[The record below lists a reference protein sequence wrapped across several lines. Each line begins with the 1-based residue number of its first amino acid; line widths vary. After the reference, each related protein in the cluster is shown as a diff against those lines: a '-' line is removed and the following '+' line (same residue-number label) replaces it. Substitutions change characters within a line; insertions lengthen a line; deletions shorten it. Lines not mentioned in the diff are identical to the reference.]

1 MATPL
6 LRTAHLRAIE
16 QRAGAAL
23 APGTLMQR
31 AGEAAAAWIARR
43 FPASHRIVVVCGP
56 GNNGGDGY
64 VCASSLRAAGRDAVC
79 VALAAPASDDARAAA
94 ARWQAAGGST
104 LTDWAGLTPDIGVDA
119 LFGIG
124 LARPVDG
131 RALQAARWLSQ
142 RPCVALDVPSGLDA
156 DTGAWVG
163 GVAGVH
169 AAATVTFL
177 AAKPGLYTGD
187 GVDACGEVIVDSLGV
202 DSGASDG
209 ALNAPQAFA
218 PVLQPRL
225 RNTHKGRFGSVVVVG
240 GARGMQGAALLA
252 ARAALRLGAGRV
264 YVEALDAAIDV
275 DPVQPELMFRR
286 AAEVDDSAV
295 AVVGCGIGTAQPA
308 RERVGA
314 ALAAPGP
321 CVIDAD
327 ALNLIAGDD
336 ALRSKLS
343 APGRVRVLTPHPL
356 EAARLLGGGAAAVQA
371 DRVSAAR
378 RLAQTTGAIVVLKG
392 AGSVIAGAEHYW
404 INPTGGPAL
413 ATAGAGDVLAGMVGA
428 LLAQG
433 FAPLPATLAAVWLH
447 GCAADDFGA
456 DLGLAAGDIA
466 PLAAQAL
473 ARLRR
478 AAQPGLLD
486 S

>member
-6 LRTAHLRAIE
+6 FRTAQLRALE

-31 AGEAAAAWIARR
+31 AGAAAAAWIARR
-43 FPASHRIVVVCGP
+43 FPASDRIVVVCGP

-64 VCASSLRAAGRDAVC
+64 VCATSLRAAGRNVVC
-79 VALAAPASDDARAAA
+79 VALAAPGSDDARAAA

-104 LTDWAGLTPDIGVDA
+104 LADWTDLMAEVVVDA

-124 LARPVDG
+124 LARALDG
-131 RALQAARWLSQ
+131 RHLQAARWLSQ

-163 GVAGVH
+163 DVAGVH
-169 AAATVTFL
+169 ATATLTFL
-177 AAKPGLYTGD
+177 AAKPGLYTAD
-187 GVDACGEVIVDSLGV
+187 GVDACGEVIVDGLGV
-202 DSGASDG
+202 DLGASDG
-209 ALNAPQAFA
+209 ELNAPAAFA
-218 PVLQPRL
+218 PVVRPRQ
-225 RNTHKGRFGSVVVVG
+225 RNTHKGRFGSVLVVG

-252 ARAALRLGAGRV
+252 ARSALRLGAGRV
-264 YVEALDAAIDV
+264 YVEALDAAIEV
-275 DPVQPELMFRR
+275 DAVQPELMFRR
-286 AAEVDDSAV
+286 ATEVEDPAV
-295 AVVGCGIGTAQPA
+295 AVVGCGIGTGESA
-308 RERVGA
+308 RERVAA
-314 ALAAPGP
+314 ALASAGP

-327 ALNLIAGDD
+327 ALNLIAGDA
-336 ALRSKLS
+336 ALRALLS
-343 APGRVRVLTPHPL
+343 APDRVRVLTPHPL
-356 EAARLLGGGAAAVQA
+356 EAARLLGGSAAAVQA

-378 RLAQTTGAIVVLKG
+378 RLTQTTGAIVVLKG
-392 AGSVIAGAEHYW
+392 AGSVIASAERYW
-404 INPTGGPAL
+404 LNPTGGPAL
-413 ATAGAGDVLAGMVGA
+413 ATAGSGDVLAGMVGA

-447 GCAADDFGA
+447 GRAADDFGA

-473 ARLRR
+473 ARLRS
-478 AAQPGLLD
+478 AARPGAPD
-486 S
+486 